1 MSRIP
6 TPATIEDAPAATH
19 AGLGGVKAALGIVP
33 NLYRL
38 TANSPAALDGL
49 LSFNGALGKGQLPA
63 ATRERIAL
71 AIANV
76 NGCSY
81 CNSAHSYIAANM
93 LKLPEDGIIRAR
105 GGRASDAKADAA
117 VVLAR
122 KVAVARGAVKDTDLA
137 EARAAGLSDG
147 ELVEVVGHVA
157 LNVYTNYLNE
167 VFGTEIDFPVVTA
180 ERVAEPA

>member
-6 TPATIEDAPAATH
+6 APATIADAPAAAH
-19 AGLGGVKAALGIVP
+19 DALNGVKASLGIVP

-38 TANSPAALDGL
+38 TANSPAALNGL
-49 LSFNGALGKGQLPA
+49 LSLNGALGKGSLPA

-81 CNSAHSYIAANM
+81 CNSAHSYIAANL
-93 LKLPEDGIIRAR
+93 LKLADDDIRDAR
-105 GGRASDAKADAA
+105 KGTSADPKAAAA
-117 VVLAR
+117 VALSR
-122 KVAVARGAVKDTDLA
+122 KVAISRGQVTEADLA
-137 EARAAGLSDG
+137 DARSAGLSDG
-147 ELVEVVGHVA
+147 DLVEIVAHVA
-157 LNVYTNYLNE
+157 LNVFTNYLNE
-167 VFGTEIDFPVVTA
+167 VFGTEIDFPEVPA

>member
-1 MSRIP
+1 
-6 TPATIEDAPAATH
+6 
-19 AGLGGVKAALGIVP
+19 
-33 NLYRL
+33 
-38 TANSPAALDGL
+38 
-49 LSFNGALGKGQLPA
+49 
-63 ATRERIAL
+63 
-71 AIANV
+71 
-76 NGCSY
+76 
-81 CNSAHSYIAANM
+81 M
-93 LKLPEDGIIRAR
+93 LKLPEDEIIRAR

-137 EARAAGLSDG
+137 EARAAGLSDA